1 MSAQQG
7 DLLKVSQMKLF
18 PQIGSF
24 IQFREVFFKASIKQQ
39 PVKCKAT
46 RSQQT
51 NNASFR
57 RVKSNA
63 IERHAGFYLNTLS
76 RIE

>member
-39 PVKCKAT
+39 LVKCKAT

-51 NNASFR
+51 
-57 RVKSNA
+57 
-63 IERHAGFYLNTLS
+63 TLLLG
-76 RIE
+76 E